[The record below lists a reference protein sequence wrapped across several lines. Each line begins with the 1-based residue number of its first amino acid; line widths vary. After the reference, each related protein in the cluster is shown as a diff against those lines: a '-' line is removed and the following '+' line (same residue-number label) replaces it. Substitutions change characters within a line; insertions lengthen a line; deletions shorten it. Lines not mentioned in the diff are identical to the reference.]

1 MPVSR
6 LSGSL
11 CLLLAITT
19 ASSYADMK
27 LSIKGLSGE
36 LEDNV
41 DARISLITPDKIDN
55 TPNFKRY
62 FESETKKA
70 LRALGYYS
78 PTFRY
83 DNQDPKVLVVHV
95 SPGEPVKIEKLN
107 VNITGEGQNDADF
120 QALLSQDLPKIGD
133 TLNHG
138 VYESFKKSLQSI
150 SLKKGYFDAD
160 MTKHQL
166 AVADMYHQA
175 FWNIDFNTG
184 QRYKFG
190 KVNFHDAKIRKDY
203 LDNIVPFK
211 EGEAYT
217 AEQLSLLNRRLASTN
232 WFNSVVVSPDFPH
245 LTADKALPIDVVT
258 TPRKKNSMDLGLGFS
273 TDNGVHGKIG
283 WNKPWIN
290 SRGQSFQS
298 NLSLSSPEQL
308 ITMSYKIPLKKSP
321 LEQYY
326 TIQGG
331 YKKIDNND
339 TYSRS
344 YTFGALRNWDNFKGW
359 QTALGFNLLRDDFT
373 QGDSSFRTFLY
384 YPSLSISRIR
394 TDGNLLAM
402 WGDSQRYSIELA
414 SESLGSDINLVRFQA
429 QQTWIR
435 SLKQSHR
442 FIARGNFGIIQASNF
457 DRVPPSFRFFAGGD
471 RSIRGYSYQ
480 SISPED
486 KKGKLKGASKL
497 ITGSAEYQYNFT
509 GAWWGAMFIDTGEA
523 IDKVDKAKFY
533 TGTGVGVRWASPVG
547 PIKVDLATPLNR
559 KDTGSIHLY
568 IGLGSEL

>member
-1 MPVSR
+1 MSR

-41 DARISLITPDKIDN
+41 DARISLITPDQIDN

-78 PTFRY
+78 PTFQY

-547 PIKVDLATPLNR
+547 PIKVDLATPLNK

>member
-1 MPVSR
+1 MSR
-6 LSGSL
+6 FSCSF
-11 CLLLAITT
+11 CLLLAVTLIS

-36 LEDNV
+36 LADNV
-41 DARISLITPDKIDN
+41 DARISLITPDKVSD

-62 FESETKKA
+62 FESEAQKA
-70 LRALGYYS
+70 LRALGYYN
-78 PTFRY
+78 PIFQY
-83 DNQDPKVLVVHV
+83 DTKNPKILTVTIL
-95 SPGEPVKIEKLN
+95 PGEPVKIKQLN
-107 VNITGEGQNDADF
+107 ISIDGEGKQDEDY
-120 QALLSQDLPKIGD
+120 QKLLDNNLPKTGD
-133 TLNHG
+133 ILNHG
-138 VYESFKKSLQSI
+138 TYESFKKSLQNLA
-150 SLKKGYFDAD
+150 LKKGYFDAN

-166 AVADMYHQA
+166 AVSTDYHQA
-175 FWNIDFNTG
+175 FWNIDFDTG

-190 KVNFHDAKIRKDY
+190 KIDFHNTKIRDDY
-203 LDNIVPFK
+203 LKNIVPFK
-211 EGEAYT
+211 EGEEYT
-217 AEQLSLLNRRLASTN
+217 AEQLSLFNKRLALTN
-232 WFNSVVVSPDFPH
+232 WFNSIVVSPDFPH
-245 LTADKALPIDVVT
+245 VTSDKSLPIDVIT
-258 TPRKKNSMDLGLGFS
+258 TPRKKNNMDLGLGFS

-344 YTFGALRNWDNFKGW
+344 YTFGVVRNWDNFEGW
-359 QTALGFNLLRDDFT
+359 QSALGLNMLRDNFT
-373 QGDSSFRTFLY
+373 QADSSFKTFLY
-384 YPSLSISRIR
+384 YPSLSFSRIR
-394 TDGNLLAM
+394 SDGNVLAM
-402 WGDSQRYSIELA
+402 WGDSQRYSVEA
-414 SESLGSDINLVRFQA
+414 AGEALGSDINLIRFQA

-435 SLKQSHR
+435 SLYNSHR
-442 FIARGNFGIIQASNF
+442 FILRGNFGIIQASNF

-486 KKGKLKGASKL
+486 KNGKLKGASKL
-497 ITGSAEYQYNFT
+497 ITGSFEYQYNIT
-509 GAWWGAMFIDTGEA
+509 GAWWGAVFVDTGEA
-523 IDKVDKAKFY
+523 IDKVDKTKFY
-533 TGTGVGVRWASPVG
+533 TGSGIGVRWASPVG
-547 PIKVDLATPLNR
+547 PIKFDLATPLNR
-559 KDTGSIHLY
+559 KDTGSVHLY
-568 IGLGSEL
+568 IGLGTEL

>member
-1 MPVSR
+1 MSR
-6 LSGSL
+6 FSRSL
-11 CLLLAITT
+11 CLVLMITT

-36 LEDNV
+36 LADNA
-41 DARISLITPDKIDN
+41 DARISLIESNKINN

-62 FESETKKA
+62 FESEVQKA

-78 PTFRY
+78 PTFDY
-83 DNQDPKVLVVHV
+83 DEQDPKVLKVKIT
-95 SPGEPVKIEKLN
+95 PGEPVIVEQLN
-107 VNITGEGQNDADF
+107 INITGEGQHDEDF
-120 QALLSQDLPKIGD
+120 KALLNNNLPKIGD
-133 TLNHG
+133 VLNHG
-138 VYESFKKSLQSI
+138 IYESFKKALLNLSLD
-150 SLKKGYFDAD
+150 KGYFDAN

-166 AVADMYHQA
+166 AVSNYEHQA
-175 FWNIDFNTG
+175 FWNIDFDTG

-190 KVNFHDAKIRKDY
+190 KVSFPDAKIRNDY
-203 LDNIVPFK
+203 LANIVPFK
-211 EGEAYT
+211 EGDRYT
-217 AEQLSLLNRRLASTN
+217 AEQLSLLNRRLSSTN
-232 WFNSVVVSPDFPH
+232 WFNSVVVTPDFPH
-245 LTADKALPIDVVT
+245 LTANKELPIVVAT
-258 TPRKKNSMDLGLGFS
+258 SPRKKNNMDLGLGYS

-298 NLSLSSPEQL
+298 NLSLSSPEQT
-308 ITMSYKIPLKKSP
+308 ISMSYKIPLKKSP

-344 YTFGALRNWDNFKGW
+344 YTFGVLRNWDHFEGW
-359 QTALGFNLLRDDFT
+359 QTALGLNMLRDNFT
-373 QGDSSFRTFLY
+373 QGDSSYKTFLY
-384 YPSLSISRIR
+384 YPSVSLSRIR
-394 TDGNLLAM
+394 SDGNLLAM
-402 WGDSQRYSIELA
+402 WGDSQRYSVEA
-414 SESLGSDINLVRFQA
+414 AADALGSDINLVRFQA

-435 SLKQSHR
+435 SLQKTHR

-471 RSIRGYSYQ
+471 RSIRGYKYQ

-497 ITGSAEYQYNFT
+497 ITGSGEYQYNVT
-509 GAWWGAMFIDTGEA
+509 GAWWGAVFVDTGEA

-547 PIKVDLATPLNR
+547 PIKLDLATPLNR
-559 KDTGSIHLY
+559 KDKGSIHLY

>member
-1 MPVSR
+1 MSR

-78 PTFRY
+78 PTFQY

-107 VNITGEGQNDADF
+107 VNITGEGQHDADF

-394 TDGNLLAM
+394 SDGNLLAM